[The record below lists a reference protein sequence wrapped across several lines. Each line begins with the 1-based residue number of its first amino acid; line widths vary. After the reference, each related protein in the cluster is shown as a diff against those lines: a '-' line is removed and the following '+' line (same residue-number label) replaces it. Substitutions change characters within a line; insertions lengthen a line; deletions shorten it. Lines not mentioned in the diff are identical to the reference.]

1 MAPRKPSPK
10 VTITAENSASEDDAN
25 GTTMDD
31 PRGSQ
36 GADDQIV
43 KNMAKALKEST
54 RRRRKARRGKIGQD
68 YHLEIGQLEAS
79 VTANLNDI
87 SNQASKLQRTR
98 LETLRVLLEKRALVE
113 TDILQSITRLDKA
126 FANANQE
133 LQTVLATRME
143 NYNNVK
149 PG

>member
-1 MAPRKPSPK
+1 MAPRKRSPK

-43 KNMAKALKEST
+43 KNMAKALKESVSSLPGT
-54 RRRRKARRGKIGQD
+54 RRRRKARRGKIEQD
-68 YHLEIGQLEAS
+68 YHLEMGQLEAS

-98 LETLRVLLEKRALVE
+98 LETLRVLLERRALVE
-113 TDILQSITRLDKA
+113 TDILQSIARLDKA

-133 LQTVLATRME
+133 LQTVLATRM
-143 NYNNVK
+143 
-149 PG
+149 GS